1 MVGTGLASEQQRGS
15 GSNERAPGPRPFHTR
30 GAPLSFPYRLPHV
43 SRKSD
48 REQNW
53 YIDHTRRRRERGRNL
68 SQNQKRERG
77 KKAGW
82 ATGRSSARKSVG
94 CDVKA
99 QRRRERER
107 VGRMRSR
114 EGERGWKSGGRPL
127 SGGRGG
133 RRSLLQGFGTSTSP
147 KSKSQQETVLRVRT
161 ATYDVGNDGGRRA
174 LRLVVPDGTL
184 QKYEAGEIRSD
195 RQREARA

>member
-99 QRRRERER
+99 HTTQREREGGGDAVAR
-107 VGRMRSR
+107 RRAWMEVGRTTFKRWPRWSSKPSAGFR
-114 EGERGWKSGGRPL
+114 HKHIAKKQKSARDRPTG
-127 SGGRGG
+127 SDCYV
-133 RRSLLQGFGTSTSP
+133 RR
-147 KSKSQQETVLRVRT
+147 
-161 ATYDVGNDGGRRA
+161 
-174 LRLVVPDGTL
+174 
-184 QKYEAGEIRSD
+184 
-195 RQREARA
+195 RQRWRQTGA